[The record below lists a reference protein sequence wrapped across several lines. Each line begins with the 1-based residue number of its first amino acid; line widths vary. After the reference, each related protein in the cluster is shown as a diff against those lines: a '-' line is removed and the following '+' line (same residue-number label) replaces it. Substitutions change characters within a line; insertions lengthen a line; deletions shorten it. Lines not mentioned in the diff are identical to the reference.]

1 MDLEIILKSVW
12 ISKIHTITFFVKLL
26 ILRYQFIGIT
36 LSKPHLVCTFY
47 NKQIN
52 AKKYEW
58 KFGSVQ
64 ILMAR
69 QCIFTYNTNIFTLI
83 DISNVFQMLHS
94 YCTNI
99 LLLLTIHNTGGY
111 LLNFLNLN
119 EE

>member
-1 MDLEIILKSVW
+1 M
-12 ISKIHTITFFVKLL
+12 
-26 ILRYQFIGIT
+26 RYQFIGIT

-69 QCIFTYNTNIFTLI
+69 QCIRIHLVEKQKEFIASQKTLLQHELSQCKSETEKKYVRVLYRPSTLRDLTKGRDSWGDIEDVLAISDEINLFTR
-83 DISNVFQMLHS
+83 
-94 YCTNI
+94 
-99 LLLLTIHNTGGY
+99 
-111 LLNFLNLN
+111 
-119 EE
+119 

>member
-1 MDLEIILKSVW
+1 MSLTPLKYLKFW
-12 ISKIHTITFFVKLL
+12 IFVKLY

-58 KFGSVQ
+58 KFVSVQ

-69 QCIFTYNTNIFTLI
+69 QCILG
-83 DISNVFQMLHS
+83 
-94 YCTNI
+94 CP
-99 LLLLTIHNTGGY
+99 
-111 LLNFLNLN
+111 LNFIFSNSLLRQGAKVASTDLIRVLIPKNSIYTTPQVPIFLRSLLKM
-119 EE
+119 